1 MSDEHRYEIRFG
13 GAGGQGIILAAI
25 VMAEAVGLYEAKH
38 VCQTQSYGPEAR
50 GGASKAEVV
59 ISDELIDY
67 PKALRPNLFLSM
79 SQASCDAYG
88 EDVTPDGLVV
98 VDETLVRHT
107 PNVRVAAVPFTRI
120 ARDTCGTEMVANMA
134 ALGAV
139 GLLSGLVKPKNLEK
153 ALMARVPKGSAEVNL
168 KALRAGVRA
177 AKKIDVSALPAPS
190 DEEEDEV

>member
-1 MSDEHRYEIRFG
+1 MTDQDRYEIRFG
-13 GAGGQGIILAAI
+13 GSGGQGIILAAI
-25 VMAEAVGLYEAKH
+25 VMAEAAGIYEGKH

-59 ISDELIDY
+59 ISNEVIDY

-88 EDVTPDGLVV
+88 TDLTPDGLAV
-98 VDETLVRHT
+98 VDETLVRHM
-107 PNVRVAAVPFTRI
+107 PHARVAAVPFTRI
-120 ARDTCGTEMVANMA
+120 AREKCGTEVVANMV

-139 GLLSGLVKPKNLEK
+139 GHFCHLVKPKSLEK
-153 ALMARVPKGSAEVNL
+153 ALLARAPKGTEEVNL

-177 AKKIDVSALPAPS
+177 AKKIDVSALPMPS
-190 DEEEDEV
+190 PEED

>member
-1 MSDEHRYEIRFG
+1 MTDQDRYEIRFG
-13 GAGGQGIILAAI
+13 GSGGQGIILAAI
-25 VMAEAVGLYEAKH
+25 VMAEAAGIYEGKH

-59 ISDELIDY
+59 ISNEVIDY

-88 EDVTPDGLVV
+88 ADLTPDGLAV
-98 VDETLVRHT
+98 VDETLVRHR
-107 PNVRVAAVPFTRI
+107 PHARVAAIPFTRI
-120 ARDTCGTEMVANMA
+120 AREKCGTEVVANMV

-139 GLLSGLVKPKNLEK
+139 GHLCRLVKPKSLEK
-153 ALMARVPKGSAEVNL
+153 ALLARAPKGTEEVNL

-177 AKKIDVSALPAPS
+177 AKKIDISALPAPAG
-190 DEEEDEV
+190 EED